1 MAKYALVIGIPEYQS
16 FASLPNTTADAE
28 AIAQLLENQ
37 GHFQEVKRLPER
49 WNTAKNGYEVA
60 PQGLTGKTLGDTLK
74 TFLLEQAVQSDA
86 VIYFTGHGFTI
97 SDNLGQQSGY
107 LATTDCCID
116 WEGDRA
122 VGQRYGI
129 SLDSLNA
136 LIQQAN
142 LSSLVMLLDCC
153 HSGFF
158 IEQSIISQSLTI
170 LAQKDYYLI
179 TSSRQFESSWSG
191 EKHSVFTEALI
202 GSLLSSNAGSD
213 GYVTVDRVF
222 DFIQRQLRNSG
233 QEPVRF
239 GWGRSIGLIHYP
251 PSQSREQI
259 TPLNPQNP
267 YLGLKAFEGKN
278 SAYFYGR
285 ETAIYALLERLQ
297 KGRFLSVIGASGCG
311 KSSLVK
317 AGLIPKLQD
326 DPLPN
331 SQQWAI
337 AQFTPGDRPLHRLL
351 DTLAPLHNQNQ
362 PFLLFIDQFEEI
374 FTQCKDESNRRDFF
388 RLIAEEAT
396 TTERQGRVIVAV
408 RGDFLDRCA
417 EYNEIA
423 TLINRTQPTTYFV
436 EPLSLSELEAAI
448 VKPAQQHGVKIEPG
462 LAAQMAEDVAHQPG
476 ALPLLQYAL
485 RELWR
490 VCIAEAD
497 STHPYLTWA
506 GYEQIGEVG
515 GALEKRAN
523 LIYNSFGQ
531 ECDRDL
537 LRRLSLELVELGDGD
552 TVVRRRQSQKSLS
565 AIADSPEQL
574 QTLLERLSQER
585 LIVITTEKTGENTFE
600 NYVEVTHEALLSR
613 WELLKTW
620 IDQNRDNIRL
630 KRRFEAD
637 FLAWRDRYQQSE
649 EALLTGLWLSDIVTW
664 KEQESPRLLPAEHQ
678 FIAQSIARRDREFQD
693 KLNQE
698 RILREEAEARAK
710 AESEKAQEAQA
721 RVKIQKQKTKW
732 AIAAIL
738 GIICTS
744 GLGLVTQLIH
754 YEKQKTDLSTI
765 VNLISKTEY
774 SLASGDQLEATFAS
788 IESLSEMINT
798 NQRNRNLVK
807 DLYAVIQKIQLI
819 SLLDVH
825 HSKNINGLSFSP
837 DGKYLVSGDYE
848 GNIAIWN
855 TITNKFEYPLINS
868 QQKNIYDIEFSS
880 DGNIFASTGNDG
892 LVTIFNFRLGKNKDT
907 LEKYTLENHSD
918 LTFSISIDSNS
929 RLIAISSLD
938 NTVSIQSLK
947 DENNTNNTEGEISHI
962 IGSPIENARI
972 PIHDVIFNPKSSS
985 EIFITSGLYN
995 HDLIKYKYNH
1005 QNQKYEK
1012 DDDYGDGIPTTTAIA
1027 FRNEGDILAYG
1038 NFKGEV
1044 IICDS
1049 NLKCN
1054 KTLQVFDDLIT
1065 DIDFSYN
1072 GAYLAVS
1079 SDSGII
1085 KIYETHNILDN
1096 DRYQKLDKM
1105 PILLN
1110 TGNVAINRIKFH
1122 PKHENILASSNE
1134 NGIVN
1139 IWSIT
1144 GISIEQNLK
1153 ELDAVKSKLCARVK
1167 EKLKFAEYDTNT
1179 AKLNKQKE
1187 IINTNCQNSTN
1198 NILTEN

>member
-49 WNTAKNGYEVA
+49 WNIAKNGYEVA

-107 LATTDCCID
+107 LATTDCGID

-497 STHPYLTWA
+497 STHPYLTWT

-537 LRRLSLELVELGDGD
+537 VRRLSLELVELGDGD

-574 QTLLERLSQER
+574 QTILERLSQER
-585 LIVITTEKTGENTFE
+585 LIVISTEKTGENSFE
-600 NYVEVTHEALLSR
+600 NYVEVTHEALLCR

-637 FLAWRDRYQQSE
+637 CLAWRDRYQQSE
-649 EALLTGLWLSDIVTW
+649 DALLTGLWLSDIVTW
-664 KEQESPRLLPAEHQ
+664 KEQENPRLLPAEHQ

-698 RILREEAEARAK
+698 RNLREEAEARAK

-765 VNLISKTEY
+765 VNLISKAEY

-798 NQRNRNLVK
+798 NQRNRNLIK

-819 SLLDVH
+819 SLLDIH
-825 HSKNINGLSFSP
+825 HSRNIDGLSFSP
-837 DGKYLVSGDYE
+837 DGKYLVSGDDE
-848 GNIAIWN
+848 GNITIWN
-855 TITNKFEYPLINS
+855 TVTNEVKYPSEIP
-868 QQKNIYDIEFSS
+868 QQKYIQDIEFSP
-880 DGNIFASTGNDG
+880 DGKFFASTGIDG
-892 LVTIFNFRLGKNKDT
+892 LVKIFDFESTQVKDT
-907 LEKYTLENHSD
+907 LENHID
-918 LTFSISIDSNS
+918 LTFSISIDSKS
-929 RLIAISSLD
+929 QLIAISSRD
-938 NTVSIQSLK
+938 NTISIQSLK
-947 DENNTNNTEGEISHI
+947 NNHNTKVNILPER
-962 IGSPIENARI
+962 GSSQTNARI

-985 EIFITSGLYN
+985 EIFFTSGMYN
-995 HDLIKYKYNH
+995 YDLIKYKYDN
-1005 QNQKYEK
+1005 QNQKYKETNR
-1012 DDDYGDGIPTTTAIA
+1012 YGDGQNTTTAIA
-1027 FRNEGDILAYG
+1027 FRNEGNLLAYG
-1038 NFKGEV
+1038 NSQGEV
-1044 IICDS
+1044 IICD
-1049 NLKCN
+1049 NDLNFITKF
-1054 KTLQVFDDLIT
+1054 TAFEDLIT

-1072 GAYLAVS
+1072 GTYLAVS
-1079 SDSGII
+1079 SDSGVI
-1085 KIYETHNILDN
+1085 KIYETYNISDN
-1096 DRYQKLDKM
+1096 DKHQKLDKM

-1134 NGIVN
+1134 NGLVN

-1144 GISIEQNLK
+1144 GISISQNQK
-1153 ELDAVKSKLCARVK
+1153 ELETVKSKLCDRVK
-1167 EKLKFAEYDTNT
+1167 EKFKFAEYDINT

-1187 IINTNCQNSTN
+1187 VINQNCQNSTN
-1198 NILTEN
+1198 NILEEDGS